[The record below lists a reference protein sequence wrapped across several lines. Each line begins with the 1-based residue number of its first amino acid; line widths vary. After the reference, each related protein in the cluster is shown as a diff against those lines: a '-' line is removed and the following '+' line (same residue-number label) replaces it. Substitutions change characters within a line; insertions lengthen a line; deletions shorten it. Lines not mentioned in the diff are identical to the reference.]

1 MTSKL
6 AFHWK
11 ILIGMLLG
19 VVLGF
24 VAAQF
29 SEGAQFVR
37 DWVKPFGQIFINL
50 LKVIA
55 IPLVIVSLLKGISEL
70 KDTATLSK
78 IGGRTI
84 VWYLLTTVLAVIIG
98 LVLVNFFA
106 PGANI
111 SAETL
116 SNLSADYTS
125 VASNKM
131 SSRDTGDKSPLDFF
145 VQLVPQNIFNAL
157 GNNANMLQVIFFT
170 VFFSICLLLL
180 PPERQKPL
188 KELFD
193 VTNEVML
200 KMVDAI
206 MMIAPYAV
214 LALIASLVVETTNGE
229 LFKALLS
236 YALVMMLGMSLML
249 GVYVILIKSF
259 TGMSPMFFLRGILPA
274 QLVAFST
281 SSSMATL
288 PVTMEVVEEN
298 LGVENEVSSFVCP
311 IGATVNMDASSLMQ
325 AIASVFVCQVLG
337 HDLGISDQLIIVLTA
352 TLASIGAAAVPSAGI
367 IMLVIVLESVG
378 FPPENLPVALA
389 MILAVDRPIDMCRT
403 VINVSGDGC
412 VSVLVAKSLGKLKP
426 IT

>member
-19 VVLGF
+19 VVVGF

-29 SEGAQFVR
+29 SEGAQFIR
-37 DWVKPFGQIFINL
+37 NWVKPFGQIFINL

-55 IPLVIVSLLKGISEL
+55 IPLVIISLLKGISEL

-84 VWYLLTTVLAVIIG
+84 VWYLFTTVLAVIIG
-98 LVLVNFFA
+98 LLLVNFFA

-125 VASNKM
+125 VASDKM
-131 SSRDTGDKSPLDFF
+131 SNRDTGDKSPLDFF

-200 KMVDAI
+200 KMVDVI

-229 LFKALLS
+229 LFKALLG

-311 IGATVNMDASSLMQ
+311 VGATVNMDASSLMQ